1 MIILAI
7 LTGISLICTLLFAE
21 LSSNNSYY
29 EVPFKISLLAVIV
42 SAFALGV
49 TLRLLGTYTRYSY
62 NTNESGIWETKEPVV
77 PTIRV
82 ECLNE
87 NCDTTYIY
95 NFNTKEK

>member
-21 LSSNNSYY
+21 LSSNNSRY
-29 EVPFKISLLAVIV
+29 EVPFKISLLAVMV

-49 TLRLLGTYTRYSY
+49 TLER
-62 NTNESGIWETKEPVV
+62 GIWETKEPVV